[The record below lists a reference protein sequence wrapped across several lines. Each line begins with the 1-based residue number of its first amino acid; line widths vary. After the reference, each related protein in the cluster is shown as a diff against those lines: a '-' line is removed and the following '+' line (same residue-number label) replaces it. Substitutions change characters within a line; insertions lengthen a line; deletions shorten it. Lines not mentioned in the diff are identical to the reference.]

1 MDKLDESEMEYI
13 KRYDSYNSRIGYN
26 STIGGKGANG
36 KAWGSEKQKQAI
48 ANRPTMKGSANP
60 MFGKHHSE
68 EARQKIR
75 EARLGTKWTD
85 EMNEKRCKPVIQLT
99 LDNKE
104 IKEYRS
110 LTEAAQELKCNSSLI
125 MRVCQGK
132 KRTAKGFHW
141 KYKL

>member
-1 MDKLDESEMEYI
+1 
-13 KRYDSYNSRIGYN
+13 
-26 STIGGKGANG
+26 
-36 KAWGSEKQKQAI
+36 
-48 ANRPTMKGSANP
+48 MKGSANP

-75 EARLGTKWTD
+75 EARLGSKWTD
-85 EMNEKRCKPVIQLT
+85 EMMEKRCKPVIQLT

-110 LTEAAQELKCNSSLI
+110 LREAAQELKCDSSLI